1 MTRKYYLGRLR
12 PDAALDTD
20 QMPDGPRVMIAH
32 MGGRIDEVFACD
44 HVPTHASHG
53 ARYAAVVG
61 PFRTKR
67 AAVFMSRTAPN
78 PHCRTV
84 SEAERLVKLHP
95 ELGLVPQ

>member
-1 MTRKYYLGRLR
+1 MTRKYYLGRMH
-12 PDAALDTD
+12 PNAALEAE

-32 MGGRIDEVFACD
+32 IGGRIDEIFACEC
-44 HVPTHASHG
+44 VPTFASHG
-53 ARYAAVVG
+53 QRYAAVIG

-67 AAVFMSRTAPN
+67 AAIFMSRTAPN

-95 ELGLVPQ
+95 QLGIVP